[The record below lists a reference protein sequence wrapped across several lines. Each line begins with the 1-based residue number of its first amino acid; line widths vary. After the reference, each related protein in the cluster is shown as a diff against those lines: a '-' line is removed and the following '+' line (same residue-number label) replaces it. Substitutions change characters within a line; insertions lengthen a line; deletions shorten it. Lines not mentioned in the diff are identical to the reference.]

1 MVKKLLIKA
10 FLALWMALLLCLGI
24 YYAGFAPRESGFTET
39 ENRTLA
45 GFPEVTAESVFSG
58 RFGQEFETYLLDRF
72 PLRDVTINAVNRL
85 ESALSFASHDDYLL
99 IAEEVEDPLDNSD
112 FEDDLE
118 LLLSEMENMPTQP
131 PMETEPPVETLPSAE
146 TEPPV
151 ATEPPETPP
160 IEPKPEVSIEDF
172 PAYIGV
178 YLDIGQGEVALQ
190 SFNRSRAVA
199 VTAVLNK
206 YASLL
211 PENGKLMFTIGPAS
225 RFLYRFANAEE
236 KISLYSTWDEVVNAI
251 SADNVYAF
259 DAPEI
264 LSDHIRNGEYISFRN
279 DNHWTPWGAYQLY
292 KEMATRAGK
301 ELADYHEDFEIT
313 SEDNFKGTYYR
324 DNPSAYWN
332 VEADTLERLMPK
344 IPVEYRM
351 VTGPDTYEVLDFL
364 KLDAVANDRYTVY
377 LGGPGGPWRYVE
389 CGNEETENCLVVT
402 DSFGLTVIPFLTQNY
417 KQIHYYD
424 ARYFNRN
431 ITGGS
436 VADMI
441 AKYEIHDIYVII
453 ADFHSFNSGFL
464 ISDANAH
471 LGLQ

>member
-1 MVKKLLIKA
+1 MVKKLLMKA

-24 YYAGFAPRESGFTET
+24 YYAGFAPRESGYTET

-45 GFPEVTAESVFSG
+45 AFPEITAESVFSG
-58 RFGQEFETYLLDRF
+58 QFGQEFETYLLDRF
-72 PLRDVTINAVNRL
+72 PLRDITITAVNRL
-85 ESALSFASHDDYLL
+85 ESTLSFASHDDYLL
-99 IAEEVEDPLDNSD
+99 IAEEVEDPLDTSN
-112 FEDDLE
+112 FEDDLDQ
-118 LLLSEMENMPTQP
+118 LLAEMENAPTQP
-131 PMETEPPVETLPSAE
+131 PLETQPPMETLPSAE
-146 TEPPV
+146 TEPSM
-151 ATEPPETPP
+151 ATEPQEMPP
-160 IEPKPEVSIEDF
+160 IEPKPEAAIEDF

-178 YLDIGQGEVALQ
+178 YLDIGQGEIALQ
-190 SFNRSRAVA
+190 SFDRSRAVA
-199 VTAVLNK
+199 VTAVLNR

-301 ELADYHEDFEIT
+301 ELADYYEDFEIT

-344 IPVEYRM
+344 IPVEYRKL
-351 VTGPDTYEVLDFL
+351 TGPDSYEVIDFL
-364 KLDAVANDRYTVY
+364 KLDAVSNDRYTVY

-389 CGNEETENCLVVT
+389 CDNGETENCLVVT

-424 ARYFNRN
+424 ARYFNKN
-431 ITGGS
+431 IAGGS

-464 ISDANAH
+464 ISDANMH
-471 LGLQ
+471 LGLK

>member
-1 MVKKLLIKA
+1 MKKLHIKA
-10 FLALWMALLLCLGI
+10 FIALWMALLLCLGI
-24 YYAGFAPRESGFTET
+24 YYIGFAPRESSFTET

-45 GFPEVTAESVFSG
+45 GFPKITAERVFSG
-58 RFGQEFETYLLDRF
+58 QFGQEFETYLLDRF
-72 PLRDVTINAVNRL
+72 PIRDQTINLVNRL
-85 ESALSFASHDDYLL
+85 ESFLSFASHDDYLL
-99 IAEEVEDPLDNSD
+99 IAEDVEDPLDTSD

-118 LLLSEMENMPTQP
+118 LLLAEMNKKPTAPPTQP
-131 PMETEPPVETLPSAE
+131 PVETEPPVQ

-151 ATEPPETPP
+151 ETEPPETPP
-160 IEPKPEVSIEDF
+160 IEPKPEAAIEDF
-172 PAYIGV
+172 PELIGV
-178 YLDIGQGEVALQ
+178 YMDIGQGETALQ
-190 SFNRSRAVA
+190 TYHKSRAVA

-225 RFLYRFANAEE
+225 RLLYRFANAEE
-236 KISLYSTWDEVVNAI
+236 KVSMYSTWDEVINAI

-259 DAPEI
+259 DAPDI
-264 LSDHIRNGEYISFRN
+264 LSEHIQNGEYISFRN
-279 DNHWTPWGAYQLY
+279 DNHWTPWGAYQIY
-292 KEMATRAGK
+292 KEMAARAGK
-301 ELADYHEDFEIT
+301 ELADYEEDFDIT
-313 SEDNFKGTYYR
+313 VEEGFRGTYYR

-332 VEADTLERLMPK
+332 VEPDTLERLMPK
-344 IPVEYRM
+344 ISVEYRQL
-351 VTGPDTYEVLDFL
+351 TGPDTYEVIDFI

-424 ARYFNRN
+424 ARYFNKN

-441 AKYEIHDIYVII
+441 EKYNIHDIYVII

-464 ISDANAH
+464 ISDVNYH
-471 LGLQ
+471 LGLS

>member
-1 MVKKLLIKA
+1 MKKLHIKA
-10 FLALWMALLLCLGI
+10 FVALWMALLLCLGI
-24 YYAGFAPRESGFTET
+24 YYAGFAPRESRFTET

-58 RFGQEFETYLLDRF
+58 RFGQEFETYLLDQF
-72 PLRDVTINAVNRL
+72 PIRDKTINTVNRL
-85 ESALSFASHDDYLL
+85 ESLLSFASHDDYLL
-99 IAEEVEDPLDNSD
+99 IAEDVEDPLDTSD
-112 FEDDLE
+112 FEDELE
-118 LLLSEMENMPTQP
+118 QLLAEMEKTPTVP
-131 PMETEPPVETLPSAE
+131 PTEPTVETEPAAGTEPDMETEPPEN
-146 TEPPV
+146 
-151 ATEPPETPP
+151 PP
-160 IEPKPEVSIEDF
+160 IEQKPEASAEDF
-172 PAYIGV
+172 PLVIGV
-178 YLDIGQGEVALQ
+178 YMDIGQGETVLQ
-190 SFNRSRAVA
+190 QYNRNRAVA

-206 YASLL
+206 FAAQL

-225 RFLYRFANAEE
+225 RLLYRFANAEE
-236 KISLYSTWDEVVNAI
+236 KVSMHSTWDEVINAI

-264 LSDHIRNGEYISFRN
+264 LSSHIQNGEYVSFRN
-279 DNHWTPWGAYQLY
+279 DNHWTPWGAYQVY

-301 ELADYHEDFEIT
+301 ELADYEEDFDIT
-313 SEDNFKGTYYR
+313 VEEGFRGTYYR

-332 VEADTLERLMPK
+332 VEPDTLERLMPK
-344 IPVEYRM
+344 INVEYRKL
-351 VTGPDTYEVLDFL
+351 TGPDTYEVIDFI
-364 KLDAVANDRYTVY
+364 KLDAIANDRYTVY

-389 CGNEETENCLVVT
+389 CDNGETENCLVVT

-441 AKYEIHDIYVII
+441 AKYNIHDIYVII
-453 ADFHSFNSGFL
+453 ADFHSFDSGFL
-464 ISDANAH
+464 ISDVNYH